1 MWLLCGTYYSS
12 NQSEEHYLS
21 FFFLS
26 NMSQICD
33 NTDEAK
39 LNLFEFLANYDAK
52 DLEKDKA
59 CFKIP
64 LNPRCID
71 FFISNDN

>member
-1 MWLLCGTYYSS
+1 MWLLCGSYYSS
-12 NQSEEHYLS
+12 TQSEEHCLS
-21 FFFLS
+21 IFFFLS
-26 NMSQICD
+26 NMSQMCD
-33 NTDEAK
+33 NTDEVK

-71 FFISNDN
+71 FFYFK

>member
-1 MWLLCGTYYSS
+1 MWYLLFFNSVRRAPFI
-12 NQSEEHYLS
+12 N

-26 NMSQICD
+26 NMSQMCD
-33 NTDEAK
+33 NTDEVK

-71 FFISNDN
+71 FFYFK

>member
-1 MWLLCGTYYSS
+1 MWYLLFFNSVRRALFI
-12 NQSEEHYLS
+12 N

-26 NMSQICD
+26 NMSQMCD
-33 NTDEAK
+33 NTDEVK

-71 FFISNDN
+71 FFYFK

>member
-1 MWLLCGTYYSS
+1 MWYLLFFNSVRRALFI
-12 NQSEEHYLS
+12 NF

-26 NMSQICD
+26 NMSQMCD

-71 FFISNDN
+71 FFYFK

>member
-1 MWLLCGTYYSS
+1 M
-12 NQSEEHYLS
+12 
-21 FFFLS
+21 
-26 NMSQICD
+26 CD
-33 NTDEAK
+33 NTDEVK

-71 FFISNDN
+71 FFYFK

>member
-1 MWLLCGTYYSS
+1 
-12 NQSEEHYLS
+12 
-21 FFFLS
+21 
-26 NMSQICD
+26 MSQRCD
-33 NTDEAK
+33 NTDEVK

-71 FFISNDN
+71 FFYFK

>member
-1 MWLLCGTYYSS
+1 
-12 NQSEEHYLS
+12 
-21 FFFLS
+21 
-26 NMSQICD
+26 MSQMCD
-33 NTDEAK
+33 NTDEVK
-39 LNLFEFLANYDAK
+39 LNLFEFLPNYDAK